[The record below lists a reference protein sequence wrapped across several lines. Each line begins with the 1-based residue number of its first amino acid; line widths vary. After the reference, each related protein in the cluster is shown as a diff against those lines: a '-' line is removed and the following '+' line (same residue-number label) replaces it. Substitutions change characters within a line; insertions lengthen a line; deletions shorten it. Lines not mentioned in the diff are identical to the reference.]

1 MLPSPC
7 DDGGALL
14 WSGFFNT
21 QNVEI
26 VRGQLKT
33 LKANFELACSADN
46 NQTATIS
53 ACMLIENEI
62 KEEPDDDAA
71 AMMNDGD
78 GM

>member
-1 MLPSPC
+1 M
-7 DDGGALL
+7 
-14 WSGFFNT
+14 
-21 QNVEI
+21 
-26 VRGQLKT
+26 RGQLKT